1 MIIKV
6 IPNGE
11 LEENCYILTL
21 EGRSDAILID
31 PGSEADRI
39 KAELGDKK
47 VAATLLTH
55 GHWDHTGAL
64 MDFAD
69 TPIYMHEED
78 APLLQTSRFTF
89 GGFDKSL
96 PPKPEP
102 TGFVSDGQVL
112 KIAGITLQVMHT
124 PGHTPGGVC
133 YVAESDVFTGD
144 TIFDGDYGRT
154 DLPGGSMQ
162 QMRQSLRKI
171 LSLHDY
177 NAHPGHGNSFIIP

>member
-11 LEENCYILTL
+11 IQENCYILTL
-21 EGRSDAILID
+21 EGRDDAILID
-31 PGSEADRI
+31 PGSEAEKI
-39 KAELGDKK
+39 KAELGAKK

-64 MDFAD
+64 MSFAEA
-69 TPIYMHEED
+69 PLYMHEED
-78 APLLQTSRFTF
+78 APLLKSTHFKF
-89 GGFDKSL
+89 GDFDQKL
-96 PPKPEP
+96 DQRPEP
-102 TGFVSDGQVL
+102 TDFVHDGQVL
-112 KIAGITLQVMHT
+112 KIAGITLQVLHT

-133 YVAESDVFTGD
+133 YITGNDVFTGD

-171 LSLHDY
+171 LNLHGLY
-177 NAHPGHGNSFIIP
+177 AHPGHGNSFIIP